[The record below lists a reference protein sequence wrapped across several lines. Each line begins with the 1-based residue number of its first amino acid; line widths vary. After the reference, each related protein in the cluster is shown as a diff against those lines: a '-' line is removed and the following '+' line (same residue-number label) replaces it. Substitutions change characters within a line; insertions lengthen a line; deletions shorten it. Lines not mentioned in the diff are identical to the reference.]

1 MRLGHNH
8 LSYGTAI
15 MLEQFCFV
23 RSVTGL
29 DRPCNGYDDDDDD
42 DDSYELIMLV
52 FLCESAVY

>member
-1 MRLGHNH
+1 M
-8 LSYGTAI
+8 AA

-23 RSVTGL
+23 ISVTGL